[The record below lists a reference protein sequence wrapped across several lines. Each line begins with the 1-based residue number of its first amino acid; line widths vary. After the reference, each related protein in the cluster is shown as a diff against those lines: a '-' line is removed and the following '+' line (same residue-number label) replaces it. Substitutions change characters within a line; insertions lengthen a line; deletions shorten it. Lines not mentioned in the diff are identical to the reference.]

1 MNNMTSY
8 ISDET
13 KILILYIIKD
23 LELEDIKKIIWEKI
37 FDFEDELLSTNWIED
52 ELKKLLFRQL
62 LFRWILYRLKMLE
75 YIQRVREKQSW
86 LYEEINYKN
95 QLRRGREQLKER
107 LIWID
112 KTIK

>member
-13 KILILYIIKD
+13 KILVLYIIKD

-52 ELKKLLFRQL
+52 ELENIDFYGR
-62 LFRWILYRLKMLE
+62 
-75 YIQRVREKQSW
+75 
-86 LYEEINYKN
+86 NYYSDSYYSD
-95 QLRRGREQLKER
+95 RYYT
-107 LIWID
+107 D
-112 KTIK
+112 